1 MNMSVNK
8 SVTFVILLISSL
20 LKGQVLK
27 DTVAFEYL
35 KTVQIAPVGA
45 PLDFPAYE
53 LGVKNGLE
61 FSFDDMAYEW
71 NNYAYK
77 IYHCT
82 KEWEKSDLLINQY
95 LDGFDGN
102 YLNDFAISVGTFV
115 PYTHYSLRIPNAN
128 ARPRISGNYVL
139 EVYQNDDLND
149 LIIRRRF
156 IIYEDLVMPSVQVL
170 RAADLTNF
178 STQQMVNAKV
188 ALAGYP
194 VQDFFQD
201 LDLSIL
207 QNRRWDNALNR
218 LKPTFIDDG
227 MLEYNFLGEY
237 AFEGG
242 VEFHSFDTKRLNQV
256 GMGVKVSRLDTCWSV
271 YLEEKKNRSISV
283 YSFQNDINGRR
294 LIQRADVG
302 NPDLAGDYCWVDF
315 FLESPE
321 LEVPVYVYGQLSNW
335 KLDPEF
341 ELTYDFNKQAY
352 TGKVLLKQGYYNY
365 IFAHPNENG
374 GVSSA
379 LTEGTHWQ
387 TKNDYTLIMYNRGM
401 GLRYDRIIG
410 YLKPSTAL

>member
-1 MNMSVNK
+1 
-8 SVTFVILLISSL
+8 
-20 LKGQVLK
+20 
-27 DTVAFEYL
+27 
-35 KTVQIAPVGA
+35 
-45 PLDFPAYE
+45 
-53 LGVKNGLE
+53 
-61 FSFDDMAYEW
+61 MAYEW

-77 IYHCT
+77 IFHCT
-82 KEWEKSDLLINQY
+82 KDWEKSDLLINQY

-115 PYTHYSLRIPNAN
+115 PYTHYKLRIPNAN
-128 ARPRISGNYVL
+128 ARPRISGNYIL
-139 EVYQNDDLND
+139 EVYQNDDPTD

-156 IIYEDLVMPSVQVL
+156 IVYEDLVLPSVQVL
-170 RAADLTNF
+170 RATDLTNF
-178 STQQMVNAKV
+178 SSEQMVNAKV

-194 VQDFFQD
+194 IQDYFQD

-207 QNRRWDNALNR
+207 QNRRWDNALTR
-218 LKPTFIDDG
+218 LKPTFINDG

-256 GMGVKVSRLDTCWSV
+256 GMGVKVSQLDTCWSV
-271 YLEEKKNRSISV
+271 YLEEKKNRSIAV

-321 LEVPVYVYGQLSNW
+321 LEVPVFVYGQLSNW

-341 ELTYDFNKQAY
+341 QLSYNYNKQAY
-352 TGKVLLKQGYYNY
+352 SGRVLLKQGYYNY
-365 IFAHPNENG
+365 VFAHPREDG
-374 GVSSA
+374 GVSTV

-410 YLKPSTAL
+410 YFKPSSAL

>member
-8 SVTFVILLISSL
+8 SVTFIILLISSL

-139 EVYQNDDLND
+139 EVYQNDDPND

-218 LKPTFIDDG
+218 LKPTFINDG

-341 ELTYDFNKQAY
+341 ELTYDYNKQAY

-387 TKNDYTLIMYNRGM
+387 IYSYNTLVLGAPSLCRPVYCNR
-401 GLRYDRIIG
+401 
-410 YLKPSTAL
+410 K

>member
-8 SVTFVILLISSL
+8 SVIFVILLISSL
-20 LKGQVLK
+20 LKGQVLR
-27 DTVAFEYL
+27 DTVAYEYL

-77 IYHCT
+77 IFHCT
-82 KEWEKSDLLINQY
+82 KDWEKSDLLINQY

-115 PYTHYSLRIPNAN
+115 PYTHYKLRIPNAN
-128 ARPRISGNYVL
+128 ARPRISGNYIL
-139 EVYQNDDLND
+139 EVYQNDDPTD

-156 IIYEDLVMPSVQVL
+156 IVYEDLVLPSVQVL
-170 RAADLTNF
+170 RATDLTNF
-178 STQQMVNAKV
+178 SSEQMVNAKV

-194 VQDFFQD
+194 IQDYFHD

-207 QNRRWDNALNR
+207 QNRRWDNALTR
-218 LKPTFIDDG
+218 LKPTFINDG

-242 VEFHSFDTKRLNQV
+242 VELHSFDTKRLNQV
-256 GMGVKVSRLDTCWSV
+256 GMGVKVSQLDTCWSV
-271 YLEEKKNRSISV
+271 YLEEKKNRSIAV

-341 ELTYDFNKQAY
+341 QLSYNYNKQAY
-352 TGKVLLKQGYYNY
+352 SVRVLLKQGYYNY
-365 IFAHPNENG
+365 VFAHPRDC
-374 GVSSA
+374 
-379 LTEGTHWQ
+379 LL
-387 TKNDYTLIMYNRGM
+387 YTS
-401 GLRYDRIIG
+401 
-410 YLKPSTAL
+410 PSPRD

>member
-1 MNMSVNK
+1 
-8 SVTFVILLISSL
+8 
-20 LKGQVLK
+20 
-27 DTVAFEYL
+27 
-35 KTVQIAPVGA
+35 
-45 PLDFPAYE
+45 
-53 LGVKNGLE
+53 
-61 FSFDDMAYEW
+61 
-71 NNYAYK
+71 
-77 IYHCT
+77 
-82 KEWEKSDLLINQY
+82 
-95 LDGFDGN
+95 
-102 YLNDFAISVGTFV
+102 
-115 PYTHYSLRIPNAN
+115 
-128 ARPRISGNYVL
+128 
-139 EVYQNDDLND
+139 VYQNDDPND

-218 LKPTFIDDG
+218 LKPTFINDG

-315 FLESPE
+315 FLGSPE
-321 LEVPVYVYGQLSNW
+321 LEVPVYIYGQLSNW

-341 ELTYDFNKQAY
+341 ELTYDYNKQAY
-352 TGKVLLKQGYYNY
+352 TRKVLLKQGYYNY

>member
-139 EVYQNDDLND
+139 EVYQNDDPND

-218 LKPTFIDDG
+218 LKPTFINDG
-227 MLEYNFLGEY
+227 MLEYNFLGEN

-365 IFAHPNENG
+365 IFVHPNENG

>member
-27 DTVAFEYL
+27 DAVAFEYL

-139 EVYQNDDLND
+139 EVYQNDYPND

-218 LKPTFIDDG
+218 LKPTFINDG

-237 AFEGG
+237 DFDGG
-242 VEFHSFDTKRLNQV
+242 VELHSFDTKRLNQV

-341 ELTYDFNKQAY
+341 ELTYDYNKQAY